1 MVLDGARRT
10 LSQTNG
16 RKFFRIRGSKK
27 REPLSAGSLFEST
40 ISQLLRILP
49 ATISSATS
57 ITAVPIPATATPASP
72 AAPATTSTAK
82 APATTATASRS
93 CSTTAS
99 AFTRRTSFVDDDIA
113 AHKIVAVQP
122 LDGALGFLI
131 AIDLDKSEPAWLS

>member
-1 MVLDGARRT
+1 MIW
-10 LSQTNG
+10 LSC
-16 RKFFRIRGSKK
+16 K
-27 REPLSAGSLFEST
+27 
-40 ISQLLRILP
+40 LP

-57 ITAVPIPATATPASP
+57 VTAVPISAATT
-72 AAPATTSTAK
+72 PATTAATSATTAAK

-93 CSTTAS
+93 CSTATTTS

-131 AIDLDKSEPAWLS
+131 AIDLDKSEPAWLP